1 MIPAAS
7 SPRSPRSDKATLID
21 LPAPRLFAR
30 MSGLRSKIE
39 MECPLLAKYTAN
51 RQPTGPPPMMVIFL
65 HIVMTDE
72 K

>member
-1 MIPAAS
+1 
-7 SPRSPRSDKATLID
+7 
-21 LPAPRLFAR
+21 

-65 HIVMTDE
+65 LIVMTDE
-72 K
+72 N